1 MFVSSLLAFVGTK
14 AQRVDFESA
23 SQLPPRDPPRRR
35 RWRPWLGLV
44 MLLVAVIAAVTYLKT
59 RKEKTVRYV
68 SSPIARGTVTMAL
81 TATGTVN
88 PVTVVEV
95 GTYVSGTIQ
104 RWYCDYNTPVTVG
117 YLCAQIDPRPFQV
130 VADQAVANLA
140 VAKAQ
145 LAKDRATLAYAK
157 VTYERDVG
165 LLGRGIVS
173 QATVDS
179 DKSVYDQDQAQILY
193 DESAIDEKQAELNA
207 ANVNLGYT
215 KIISPVKGTV
225 VSRAIEV
232 GQTVAASF
240 QTPILFLIA
249 TNLTKMQVDTNVS
262 ESDVGGVKVG
272 NKATFTVQAYPGR
285 IFHGTVRQVR
295 QAPNTVQNVVTFDV
309 VVSVDNPD
317 GALMP
322 GMTATTRIIKAERS
336 DVLTVPQQALRY
348 RPGGRSEKRSADA
361 AAPGDKSVGAAGDKA
376 QRGRIWLLRAGQP
389 VPVQVTTGL
398 DDGGSVEVLKGD
410 LQAGDQVIVSEVVSD
425 ANAGAQQQG
434 APRFLRFGGR

>member
-1 MFVSSLLAFVGTK
+1 
-14 AQRVDFESA
+14 
-23 SQLPPRDPPRRR
+23 
-35 RWRPWLGLV
+35 
-44 MLLVAVIAAVTYLKT
+44 VI
-59 RKEKTVRYV
+59 
-68 SSPIARGTVTMAL
+68 
-81 TATGTVN
+81 
-88 PVTVVEV
+88 
-95 GTYVSGTIQ
+95 
-104 RWYCDYNTPVTVG
+104 
-117 YLCAQIDPRPFQV
+117 
-130 VADQAVANLA
+130 ADQAVANLA

-215 KIISPVKGTV
+215 RIISPVKGTV

-348 RPGGRSEKRSADA
+348 RPRGRSEKRSADA
-361 AAPGDKSVGAAGDKA
+361 AAPGDKSVGATGDKA
-376 QRGRIWLLRAGQP
+376 KRGRVWLLRAGQP
-389 VPVQVTTGL
+389 TPVQVTTGL
-398 DDGGSVEVLKGD
+398 DDGISVEVLKGD
-410 LQAGDQVIVSEVVSD
+410 LQAGEQVIVSEVVSD
-425 ANAGAQQQG
+425 ANAGAKQQG

>member
-14 AQRVDFESA
+14 AKRVDFETA
-23 SQLPPRDPPRRR
+23 SPLPSHDPPRRR
-35 RWRPWLGLV
+35 RWRPWLGVV
-44 MLLVAVIAAVTYLKT
+44 MLLVAVIATIAYLKT
-59 RKEKTVRYV
+59 RREKTVRYV
-68 SSPIARGTVTMAL
+68 SAPVAQGTVTMAL

-130 VADQAVANLA
+130 VADQAAANLA

-336 DVLTVPQQALRY
+336 DVLTIPQQALRF
-348 RPGGRSEKRSADA
+348 RPGGRSEARSAG
-361 AAPGDKSVGAAGDKA
+361 APALGDKSVGAVGDKA
-376 QRGRIWLLRAGQP
+376 QRGRVWLLRGGQP

>member
-1 MFVSSLLAFVGTK
+1 MFVSNLLPFVGTK
-14 AQRVDFESA
+14 AKRVDFETA
-23 SQLPPRDPPRRR
+23 SQLPPRDPPLRR

-44 MLLVAVIAAVTYLKT
+44 MLLVAVIAVATYLKT
-59 RKEKTVRYV
+59 RREKTVRYV
-68 SSPIARGTVTMAL
+68 SAPVARGTVTMAL

-117 YLCAQIDPRPFQV
+117 YLCAQIDPRPFQMI
-130 VADQAVANLA
+130 ADQAAANLA

-179 DKSVYDQDQAQILY
+179 DKSAYDQDQAQILY

-215 KIISPVKGTV
+215 RIISPVKGTV

-348 RPGGRSEKRSADA
+348 RPGGRSEKRSAQA
-361 AAPGDKSVGAAGDKA
+361 AAPGDKSVKAAGDKA
-376 QRGRIWLLRAGQP
+376 QLGRVWLLRAGQP

-410 LQAGDQVIVSEVVSD
+410 LQAGDQVIVSEGVSD
-425 ANAGAQQQG
+425 ANAGARQQG

>member
-14 AQRVDFESA
+14 AKRVDFETA
-23 SQLPPRDPPRRR
+23 SPLPSHDPPRRR
-35 RWRPWLGLV
+35 RWRPWLGVV
-44 MLLVAVIAAVTYLKT
+44 MLLVAVIATIAYLKT
-59 RKEKTVRYV
+59 RREKTVRYV
-68 SSPIARGTVTMAL
+68 SAPVAQGTVTMAL

-130 VADQAVANLA
+130 VADQATANLA

-336 DVLTVPQQALRY
+336 DVLTIPQQALRF
-348 RPGGRSEKRSADA
+348 RPGGRSEVRSAG
-361 AAPGDKSVGAAGDKA
+361 APALGDKSVGVVGDKA
-376 QRGRIWLLRAGQP
+376 QRGRVWLLHGGQP

>member
-1 MFVSSLLAFVGTK
+1 MFVSDLLAFVGTK
-14 AQRVDFESA
+14 AKRVDFETA
-23 SQLPPRDPPRRR
+23 SQLPPRDLPRRR

-44 MLLVAVIAAVTYLKT
+44 MLLVAVIAVATYLKT
-59 RKEKTVRYV
+59 RREKTVRYV
-68 SSPIARGTVTMAL
+68 SAPVARGTVTMAL

-130 VADQAVANLA
+130 VADQAAANLA

-165 LLGRGIVS
+165 LLARGIVS

-215 KIISPVKGTV
+215 RIISPVKGTV

-348 RPGGRSEKRSADA
+348 RPGGRSEKRSAQA

-389 VPVQVTTGL
+389 TPVQVTIGL

-410 LQAGDQVIVSEVVSD
+410 LQAGEQVIVSEVMSD

>member
-1 MFVSSLLAFVGTK
+1 MFVSSLLPFVGTK
-14 AQRVDFESA
+14 AKRVDFETA
-23 SQLPPRDPPRRR
+23 SQLPPRDPPLRR

-44 MLLVAVIAAVTYLKT
+44 MLLVAVIAVATYLKT
-59 RKEKTVRYV
+59 RREKTVRYV
-68 SSPIARGTVTMAL
+68 SAPVARGTVTMAL

-117 YLCAQIDPRPFQV
+117 YLCAQIDPRPFQMI
-130 VADQAVANLA
+130 ADQAAANLA

-179 DKSVYDQDQAQILY
+179 DKSAYDQDQAQILY

-215 KIISPVKGTV
+215 RIISPVKGTV

-348 RPGGRSEKRSADA
+348 RPGGRSEKRSAQA
-361 AAPGDKSVGAAGDKA
+361 AAPGDKSFGAAGDRA
-376 QRGRIWLLRAGQP
+376 QRGRVWLLRAGQP
-389 VPVQVTTGL
+389 TPVQVTTGL
-398 DDGGSVEVLKGD
+398 DDGISVEVVNGH
-410 LQAGDQVIVSEVVSD
+410 LQAGDQVIVSEGVSD

>member
-1 MFVSSLLAFVGTK
+1 
-14 AQRVDFESA
+14 
-23 SQLPPRDPPRRR
+23 
-35 RWRPWLGLV
+35 
-44 MLLVAVIAAVTYLKT
+44 
-59 RKEKTVRYV
+59 
-68 SSPIARGTVTMAL
+68 
-81 TATGTVN
+81 
-88 PVTVVEV
+88 
-95 GTYVSGTIQ
+95 
-104 RWYCDYNTPVTVG
+104 
-117 YLCAQIDPRPFQV
+117 
-130 VADQAVANLA
+130 
-140 VAKAQ
+140 
-145 LAKDRATLAYAK
+145 
-157 VTYERDVG
+157 
-165 LLGRGIVS
+165 
-173 QATVDS
+173 
-179 DKSVYDQDQAQILY
+179 
-193 DESAIDEKQAELNA
+193 
-207 ANVNLGYT
+207 
-215 KIISPVKGTV
+215 V

-336 DVLTVPQQALRY
+336 DVLTVPQQALRF
-348 RPGGRSEKRSADA
+348 RPGGRSEKRSAGA

-376 QRGRIWLLRAGQP
+376 QRGRVWLLRARQP
-389 VPVQVTTGL
+389 VPVQITTGL
-398 DDGGSVEVLKGD
+398 DDGVSVEVLTGD
-410 LQAGDQVIVSEVVSD
+410 LQAGEQVIVSEVMSD

>member
-309 VVSVDNPD
+309 VVSVNNPD

>member
-1 MFVSSLLAFVGTK
+1 MFVSNLLPFVGTK
-14 AQRVDFESA
+14 AKRVDFETA
-23 SQLPPRDPPRRR
+23 SQLPPRDPPLRR

-44 MLLVAVIAAVTYLKT
+44 MLLVAVIAAATYLKT
-59 RKEKTVRYV
+59 RREKTVRYV
-68 SSPIARGTVTMAL
+68 SAPVARGTVTMAL

-117 YLCAQIDPRPFQV
+117 YLCAQIDPRPFQMI
-130 VADQAVANLA
+130 ADQAAANLA

-179 DKSVYDQDQAQILY
+179 DKSAYDQDQAQILY

-215 KIISPVKGTV
+215 RIISPVKGTV

-262 ESDVGGVKVG
+262 ESDVGGVKEG

-348 RPGGRSEKRSADA
+348 RPGGRSEKRSPEA
-361 AAPGDKSVGAAGDKA
+361 AAPGDKSVGAAGDRA
-376 QRGRIWLLRAGQP
+376 QRGRVWLLRAGHP
-389 VPVQVTTGL
+389 TLVQITTGL
-398 DDGGSVEVLKGD
+398 DDGVSVEVLTGD
-410 LQAGDQVIVSEVVSD
+410 LQAGEQVIVSEVMSD